1 MGGQLVPPDGRV
13 LKANDQRRVLAEA
26 NEFKKERNTS
36 QLPRQLCCTM
46 ERVCPG
52 PSLGGN
58 DSRVYD
64 ILPGGA
70 CGIAVAGEGLASP
83 SGGRRP
89 PLEAD
94 LIMAGGAA
102 IVVRVALGVSSS
114 NGGRIYLLV

>member
-1 MGGQLVPPDGRV
+1 
-13 LKANDQRRVLAEA
+13 LAEA

-52 PSLGGN
+52 PSPGGN
-58 DSRVYD
+58 DSQVYD

-70 CGIAVAGEGLASP
+70 CELRLAGEGRASP
-83 SGGRRP
+83 SGGRGP

-94 LIMAGGAA
+94 LVMAGGAA
-102 IVVRVALGVSSS
+102 IVVGVALGVSSW